1 MTDPVA
7 APPVRVLGVRHHGPG
22 SARAVVRALTDYQPD
37 CVLIEGPA
45 DADPLLAWAGD
56 SGLVPPVAILAWDV
70 TQPGRSSFWPLA
82 AFSPEWQAV
91 QWAVQADVPVRFIDL
106 PSTISLVEDEPA
118 APSGSDAAAPEPA
131 GDAGGD
137 EPTTDQPVPDEAATG
152 EPRTDQ
158 PRAEEAAAPP
168 VRTDPIARLAAA
180 AGYDDPEAWWDDAVE
195 LRSVGDPFDALLE
208 AMGELRAQK
217 PEEDPETLRR
227 EAHMRQQLRAA
238 TKAGHQRIAVVCGA
252 WHAPALAGKL
262 PPATAD
268 ARLLAGARKA
278 KTELTWVPW
287 THSRLAFAS
296 GYGAGVTSPGWY
308 AHLFRTDDAPVAR
321 WFSGVAAVLRE
332 HDLPV
337 STAGVIESVRL
348 AGALATLRGRP
359 LPGLGEVTE
368 ATWSVLC
375 DGNPLLLDLVTREA
389 VVGESMG
396 EVPDGVPTV
405 PLDTD
410 LRTRA
415 RALRLRF
422 EAGQKVLTLDLRK
435 PGDLA
440 KSQLLRQLD
449 ILGIPWAVPAEARST
464 GTFKEVWTLEWKPE
478 FSVRIIDAARRGNTV
493 ASAATAAVLEETT
506 GLASVTAAVEQSLLA
521 GLDDALPPLLA
532 ALDERAAHEADITR
546 LLDAVPPLARVQR
559 YGDVRGTD
567 TTRLAD
573 VARAVLERGCAGL
586 PAACSGLSDDA
597 AGELRRAI
605 DAVAASIS
613 LLDPDLRELWTRALR
628 ECADR
633 RDVPGTIAGR
643 LVRLLT
649 DGGRID
655 HDEAAARL
663 WRVLSRATDPAGQAN
678 WVEGFLG
685 GNPML
690 LIHDRQVL
698 AILDEWVVGINPEA
712 FGDVLPSLRR
722 TFGGWP
728 RAARRQLASAI
739 AGLDRT
745 GDAAEGEAEDFSDAA
760 DLLAVVALILR
771 DGEEGR

>member
-22 SARAVVRALTDYQPD
+22 SARAVERALTDYAPD

-45 DADPLLAWAGD
+45 DADPLLAWVAD
-56 SGLVPPVAILAWDV
+56 PDLVPPVAILAWD
-70 TQPGRSSFWPLA
+70 TTDPGRSSFWPMA
-82 AFSPEWQAV
+82 AFSPEWQALT
-91 QWAVQADVPVRFIDL
+91 WAARAGVPVRFIDL
-106 PSTISLVEDEPA
+106 PSTLSLAAEEPVVTEPDGDADPAPVPGDDPTTTAPAPETAAEEPA
-118 APSGSDAAAPEPA
+118 E
-131 GDAGGD
+131 
-137 EPTTDQPVPDEAATG
+137 
-152 EPRTDQ
+152 
-158 PRAEEAAAPP
+158 PP

-180 AGYDDPEAWWDDAVE
+180 AGFDDPEAWWDDAVE
-195 LRSVGDPFDALLE
+195 LRSAGDPFDALLE
-208 AMGELRAQK
+208 AMGELRALT
-217 PEEDPETLRR
+217 PEDDPETQRR

-268 ARLLAGARKA
+268 AKLLAGAKKA

-296 GYGAGVTSPGWY
+296 GYGAGVASPGWY

-337 STAGVIESVRL
+337 STAGVIEAVRL
-348 AGALATLRGRP
+348 AGALAALRGRP
-359 LPGLGEVTE
+359 VPGLSEVTE

-375 DGNPLLLDLVTREA
+375 DGNPVLLELVTREA

-415 RALRLRF
+415 RALRLKF
-422 EAGQKVLTLDLRK
+422 EAAEKVLTLDLRK

-440 KSQLLRQLD
+440 KSRFLRQLG
-449 ILGIPWAVPAEARST
+449 ILAIPWAVPAEARST

-478 FSVRIIDAARRGNTV
+478 FAVRIIDAARRGNTV
-493 ASAATAAVLEETT
+493 ASAATAAILEDTT
-506 GLASVTAAVEQSLLA
+506 GLATVTSAVERALLA

-532 ALDERAAHEADITR
+532 VLDERAAHEADITR

-586 PAACSGLSDDA
+586 PAAASGLSDDA
-597 AGELRRAI
+597 AAELRRAI

-613 LLDPDLRELWTRALR
+613 LLDPDTRELWTLSLL

-655 HDEAAARL
+655 HDEAAGRL
-663 WRVLSRATDPAGQAN
+663 WRVLSRATEPAGQAN

-690 LIHDRQVL
+690 LIHDHQVL
-698 AILDEWVVGINPEA
+698 RILDEWVVGINPEA

-728 RAARRQLASAI
+728 EAARRQLASAI
-739 AGLDRT
+739 SGLDRSGT
-745 GDAAEGEAEDFSDAA
+745 ASASEAEDFSDVA
-760 DLLAVVALILR
+760 DLLAVVAMILR
-771 DGEEGR
+771 EGSR